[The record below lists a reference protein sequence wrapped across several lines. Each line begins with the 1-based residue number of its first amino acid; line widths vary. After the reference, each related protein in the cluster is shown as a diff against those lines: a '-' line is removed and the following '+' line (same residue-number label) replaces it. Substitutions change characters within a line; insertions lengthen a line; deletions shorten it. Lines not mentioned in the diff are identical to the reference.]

1 MSDQEQRPTARK
13 DSVETTSDGSAGRP
27 PQDDKLEAVLDHLR
41 KLLSEN
47 PKIPPERTLSEQ
59 LDVSRHTLRKALK
72 VLRTSGEL
80 EPAKSGRRA
89 SSDKATPSARLV
101 QSTNP
106 LEVMEMRLMIEP
118 SLARLAALRASPDE
132 IARILQTSSSPKGL
146 SPSQADQ
153 EFHRAVAAGSRN
165 SLASELHILLHRV
178 QNDARLRFTDS
189 DSDSNTTVERVRERD
204 SEHHKI
210 AEAIAERNPDRAERA
225 MYDHLER
232 TQRKLT
238 GQLGS
243 RSTDAA

>member
-1 MSDQEQRPTARK
+1 MTDRDDTTA
-13 DSVETTSDGSAGRP
+13 TQAP
-27 PQDDKLEAVLDHLR
+27 DDTLGAVLARLR
-41 KLLSEN
+41 EMIAEMPQL
-47 PKIPPERTLSEQ
+47 PPERTLSEQ
-59 LDVSRHTLRKALK
+59 LNVSRHALRKALK
-72 VLRTSGEL
+72 VLRDAGEID
-80 EPAKSGRRA
+80 PARAGRRA
-89 SSDKATPSARLV
+89 LADRAPSSTRLV

-118 SLARLAALRASPDE
+118 ALARLAALRASPDE
-132 IARILQTSSSPKGL
+132 IARILQTAHSPSGL

-189 DSDSNTTVERVRERD
+189 DADSRTTEERVRMRD
-204 SEHHKI
+204 DEHRTI
-210 AEAIAERNPDRAERA
+210 AEAIAARDPDRAEEA
-225 MYDHLER
+225 MYEHLER

-238 GQLGS
+238 GRLGS